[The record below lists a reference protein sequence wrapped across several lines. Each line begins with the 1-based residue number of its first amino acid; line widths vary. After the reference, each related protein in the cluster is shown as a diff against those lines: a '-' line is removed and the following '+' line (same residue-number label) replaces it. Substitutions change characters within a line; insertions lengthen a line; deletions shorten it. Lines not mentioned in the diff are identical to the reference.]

1 MSEIKM
7 NDLEALVEKGRELKA
22 LLQETPEILSYLKL
36 VNDMSDKKV
45 ILSGATD
52 VLLRAGQAAKV
63 LGTDKSTIYRY
74 VREGLL
80 HPRWTPHSQYM
91 KFWLSEVRGL
101 VQEGAVENAV

>member
-1 MSEIKM
+1 M
-7 NDLEALVEKGRELKA
+7 NGIEMADLDALVEKGRELKA

-45 ILSGATD
+45 VLSGATD

-63 LGTDKSTIYRY
+63 LGTDKSTIYSY

-80 HPRWTPHSQYM
+80 RPKWTPNSKYM

-101 VQEGAVENAV
+101 VREEA

>member
-1 MSEIKM
+1 M
-7 NDLEALVEKGRELKA
+7 NGIEMADLDALVEKGRELKA

-45 ILSGATD
+45 VLSGATD

-74 VREGLL
+74 MREGLL

-101 VQEGAVENAV
+101 VREEA